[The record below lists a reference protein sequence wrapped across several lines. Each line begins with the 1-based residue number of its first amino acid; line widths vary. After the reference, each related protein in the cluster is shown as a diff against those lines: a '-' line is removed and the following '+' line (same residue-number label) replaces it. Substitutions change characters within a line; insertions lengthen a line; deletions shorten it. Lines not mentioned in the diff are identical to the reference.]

1 MPTGLTESQILERFA
16 AVRAELQAQPWFAA
30 ESWTCSVYP
39 FTLAPPA
46 GIALQVAKSHWF
58 NQTHHGIHLESFL
71 AFEADK
77 QANAFLTLHLLHT
90 PTIPGTRIKRKI
102 LAQAVVD
109 RIRPEIAGWP
119 GYTFRAGAYGQQPF
133 ARPLDGRS
141 QDFAAELSRE
151 LIRLCQLVG
160 PVVDQSLQ
168 SLGALAAPAEEV

>member
-1 MPTGLTESQILERFA
+1 MSTGLTESQILERFE

-46 GIALQVAKSHWF
+46 GITLQLAKTHWF
-58 NQTHHGIHLESFL
+58 NQEHHGIHLESFL
-71 AFEADK
+71 AFEASK
-77 QANAFLTLHLLHT
+77 QAHSFVTLHLLHT
-90 PTIPGTRIKRKI
+90 PTIPGTNIKRKL

-109 RIRPEIAGWP
+109 RIRPTVADWP
-119 GYTFRAGAYGQQPF
+119 GYSFRAGAYGQQPF
-133 ARPLDGRS
+133 AKPLDGRS
-141 QDFAAELSRE
+141 PDFAAELSHE

-168 SLGALAAPAEEV
+168 SLGALAAPMEAR